1 MNQMNFCWLL
11 LATIACVAH
20 AMTFPPTASDV
31 TDAVVV
37 PITTQVRAS
46 TAKAT
51 EEQPRSVT
59 EGLPADIPTTTVKAE
74 EEDDAEEEGEEETTE
89 VDASTTVVSK
99 KSDEDGV
106 RDWLAGIV
114 GASVAGV
121 IVVGIGIA
129 AAAYYYFKKRRNNS
143 DGGAKYT
150 VANNSAAEPGSDGAV
165 EVTKVESKL
174 LEEKDVET

>member
-1 MNQMNFCWLL
+1 MNHMKLCWLL
-11 LATIACVAH
+11 LATIACGTH
-20 AMTFPPTASDV
+20 AMTLPPTASDV
-31 TDAVVV
+31 TDADAV
-37 PITTQVRAS
+37 PMTTQAKAS

-51 EEQPRSVT
+51 EEQPQSKT
-59 EGLPADIPTTTVKAE
+59 EGLPADVPTTTVKAE
-74 EEDDAEEEGEEETTE
+74 EEDDAEEEGGEETTE

-150 VANNSAAEPGSDGAV
+150 VANNSAAEPGSDAAV

>member
-1 MNQMNFCWLL
+1 M
-11 LATIACVAH
+11 
-20 AMTFPPTASDV
+20 
-31 TDAVVV
+31 
-37 PITTQVRAS
+37 
-46 TAKAT
+46 
-51 EEQPRSVT
+51 
-59 EGLPADIPTTTVKAE
+59 
-74 EEDDAEEEGEEETTE
+74 
-89 VDASTTVVSK
+89 
-99 KSDEDGV
+99 
-106 RDWLAGIV
+106 AGIV